1 MSRMPICLSKPRK
14 IYAQE
19 DEGNTGQDPRQKD
32 DRKQE
37 DRLVVFV
44 VVLLAG
50 KQLIWIINI
59 IEIQI

>member
-1 MSRMPICLSKPRK
+1 MSDLFFRTPTDLH
-14 IYAQE
+14 QE
-19 DEGNTGQDPRQKD
+19 DEGNTGQDPGQKD
-32 DRKQE
+32 DREQE

-50 KQLIWIINI
+50 KQLIGIINI